1 MLPYWTQYRAFQ
13 CYKLSQVGKIL
24 GKRTR
29 NGKTKYKIRWKGFD
43 ESEDTWEPEENLTH
57 CSDLLDDYNNDRDQD
72 MTIINQTIASNPN
85 MNGSVMRSP
94 MFSSTPATV
103 RRVRQKETMFAQNRR
118 YINGNERKD
127 AIPSTRIE
135 VQYIYSILIA
145 WHSLLL
151 CKYHLKLIILV
162 AYSILVEYT

>member
-1 MLPYWTQYRAFQ
+1 MAGGDEFE
-13 CYKLSQVGKIL
+13 VGKIL

-135 VQYIYSILIA
+135 EDDNQKFTDAEDKPAGVIVIYLALIF
-145 WHSLLL
+145 
-151 CKYHLKLIILV
+151 LV
-162 AYSILVEYT
+162 AFAFYQVFTRSASS